1 MSCLI
6 KICGLKYAASVNAA
20 VEAGADA
27 VGFVFAKSVRQ
38 VTVRHATFI
47 AANVPE
53 HILRVAV
60 MKHPSV
66 EEWEEVQTIFCPDI
80 LQTDAEDFRY
90 LEVRDD
96 ITKWPVIRE
105 GKVPGNGDLPGT
117 FVYEGVASG
126 QGATVDWSIAG
137 KLAERARLILAGGLG
152 PGNVADAIRQV
163 GPFGV
168 DVSSAVESAPGAKDP
183 DLIRA
188 FIEAVR
194 ATPNPGSNQSQGHC
208 E

>member
-1 MSCLI
+1 VSCLI
-6 KICGLKYAASVNAA
+6 KICGLKHAASVEAA

-27 VGFVFAKSVRQ
+27 VGFVFAKSVRR
-38 VTVRHATFI
+38 VTARHATFI

-60 MKHPSV
+60 MQHPSV

-90 LEVRDD
+90 LEVPDD
-96 ITKWPVIRE
+96 ITRWPVIRE
-105 GKVPGNGDLPGT
+105 GGVPGNGDLPGT
-117 FVYEGVASG
+117 FVYEGVESG
-126 QGATVDWSIAG
+126 QGETVDWNTAAR
-137 KLAERARLILAGGLG
+137 LAERARLILAGGLSSE
-152 PGNVADAIRQV
+152 NVADAIRQV

-168 DVSSAVESAPGAKDP
+168 DVSSAVESSPGAKDP
-183 DLIRA
+183 DMIRA

-194 ATPNPGSNQSQGHC
+194 TTGNKGHGQ
-208 E
+208 

>member
-6 KICGLKYAASVNAA
+6 KICGLKYAASVDAA

-152 PGNVADAIRQV
+152 PENVADAIRQV

-168 DVSSAVESAPGAKDP
+168 DVSSAVESAPGVKDP